1 MDRHQYVEKLIK
13 ERDDLKKDV
22 ESLSPKIEKAQKR
35 TKEHVLGFASESL
48 NCDTQGYCVV
58 GGLNFH
64 SSVSYAPL
72 PEHEQV
78 SDEAIKK
85 LHQEI
90 FNLETQKSQLEKE
103 LIDLQSKDFVKYLK
117 NLINE
122 S

>member
-22 ESLSPKIEKAQKR
+22 ESLNPKIEKARKR
-35 TKEHVLGFASESL
+35 TKEYVLGFAAESL
-48 NCDTQGYCVV
+48 ACNDQGYCV
-58 GGLNFH
+58 GSLNFH

-85 LHQEI
+85 LYQEI
-90 FNLETQKSQLEKE
+90 FNLETQKASLEKE
-103 LIDLQSKDFVKYLK
+103 LIDLQSRDFVKYLK

>member
-1 MDRHQYVEKLIK
+1 MDRHNYVKSLI
-13 ERDDLKKDV
+13 EQRDNLKKDI
-22 ESLSPKIEKAQKR
+22 ESLSPKIEKARKR
-35 TKEHVLGFASESL
+35 TKEHVLGFAAESL
-48 NCDTQGYCVV
+48 VCNNQGYCV
-58 GGLNFH
+58 GSLNFH
-64 SSVSYAPL
+64 SSVSYAYL

-103 LIDLQSKDFVKYLK
+103 LIDLQSRDFVKYLK

>member
-1 MDRHQYVEKLIK
+1 MDRFQYVEKLIK
-13 ERDDLKKDV
+13 ERDNLKKDV
-22 ESLSPKIEKAQKR
+22 ESLSPKIEKARKR
-35 TKEHVLGFASESL
+35 TKEYILGFVSESL
-48 NCDTQGYCVV
+48 SCNVKGYCVV

-64 SSVSYAPL
+64 SSVSYDPP

-90 FNLETQKSQLEKE
+90 FNLETQKSGLEKE

>member
-1 MDRHQYVEKLIK
+1 MDRFQYVKSLI
-13 ERDDLKKDV
+13 EQRDNLKNEV
-22 ESLSPKIEKAQKR
+22 NSLSSKIERARKR
-35 TKEHVLGFASESL
+35 TKEYVLEFDAKPL
-48 NCDTQGYCVV
+48 ICNTQGYCV

-64 SSVSYAPL
+64 SSVSHVTL

-90 FNLETQKSQLEKE
+90 LNLETQKAELEKQ
-103 LIDLQSKDFVKYLK
+103 LICLQSRDFVKHLK